1 MVFIFYDITI
11 AFSYTDDELWI
22 ERLSDSL
29 GINDLHGAIL
39 QAVFDLTEYAHTPRV

>member
-1 MVFIFYDITI
+1 MICILYSNTV
-11 AFSYTDDELWI
+11 AFSYTNDELWI

-39 QAVFDLTEYAHTPRV
+39 QAVFDLTEYAHAPRV